1 MSNLSFADIFKE
13 SHALEFDSNS
23 ITKGTILEIYDDFVI
38 VDVGLK
44 SEAIVPARQF
54 MNLEG
59 EIEVRPGEVVEL
71 AVDYV
76 DDGTGATGVSREKA
90 KRIKSWHELVGFY
103 ESGETVEGT
112 ITGRVKG
119 GFTVEMQGGVKAFLP
134 GSLVDIRP
142 TKEGLDLEGKTLEFK
157 IIKVDHVRNN
167 IVVSRRSVI
176 AAESNVDRDELLSKL
191 VEGSEVKGIVK
202 NLTDYGAFI
211 DLGGVDGLLHIT
223 DMSWKRIK
231 HPKEIMQLGDEI
243 TVKVLSFDKEKS
255 RVSLGLKQLGN
266 DPWAAMKDKFVVGQ
280 KVPGIVSNIT
290 DYGCFVEIADGIEG
304 LVHISEMDWT
314 NKNVNP
320 HKFVQ
325 LGQAVEVVILEL
337 DESKR
342 RISLGMKQC
351 QDNPWKSFEE
361 NHAKGDKL
369 TGVIKSIT
377 DFGIFVGLTGDID
390 GLIHIND
397 ISWNT
402 SGEDAIREYKKGQ
415 EIDVIILGVDAERE
429 RISLGIKQL
438 QHDPFMSFAEEN
450 DKGAKVTGTVTEL
463 DAKSAT
469 INLAEGLDGTLKA
482 TEVAD
487 AKGVELTEVLKL
499 GQEVEV
505 FVISVDKRNRKVN
518 LSTKEPKVTSA
529 DAKVKTKKAPG
540 ATKGAPMSS
549 GSSSMSSSLGDLF
562 RKEMEDNDNEEK

>member
-1 MSNLSFADIFKE
+1 MSNVQFADIFKE

-23 ITKGTILEIYDDFVI
+23 ITKGTVLQIYDDFII

-54 MNLEG
+54 MNLNNELEVKPG
-59 EIEVRPGEVVEL
+59 DVIEI
-71 AVDYV
+71 AVDYI
-76 DDGTGATGVSREKA
+76 DDGNGATGASREKA

-142 TKEGLDLEGKTLEFK
+142 VKEGLDLEGKTLEFK
-157 IIKVDHVRNN
+157 IIKVDHIRNN

-176 AAESNVDRDELLSKL
+176 ASENNVDREALLAKL
-191 VEGSEVKGIVK
+191 EEGATVKGVVK

-243 TVKVLSFDKEKS
+243 NVKVLSFDKEKS
-255 RVSLGLKQLGN
+255 RVSLGLKQLGD
-266 DPWAAMKDKFVVGQ
+266 DPWKAMQDKFVVSQ

-290 DYGCFVEIADGIEG
+290 DYGCFVEISDGIEG

-325 LGQAVEVVILEL
+325 LGQSVEVVILEL
-337 DESKR
+337 DDAKR

-361 NHAKGDKL
+361 SHGKGDKL

-377 DFGIFVGLTGDID
+377 DFGVFVGLDGDID

-402 SGEDAIREYKKGQ
+402 SGEEAIRQYKKGQ
-415 EIDVIILGVDAERE
+415 EIEIIILGVDAERE
-429 RISLGIKQL
+429 RISLGVKQL
-438 QHDPFMSFAEEN
+438 QHDPFMNFAEEN
-450 DKGAKVTGTVTEL
+450 DRGSKASGSVTAV
-463 DAKSAT
+463 DAKAAV
-469 INLAEGLDGTLKA
+469 IQLAEGLEGILKA
-482 TEVAD
+482 SDFSD
-487 AKGVELTEVLKL
+487 AKGVELSDALKE
-499 GQEVEV
+499 GQELDV
-505 FVISVDKRNRKVN
+505 FVLSIDRRNRKIN
-518 LSTKEPKVTSA
+518 LSTKEQKQAPEI
-529 DAKVKTKKAPG
+529 KTKPKKAGSP
-540 ATKGAPMSS
+540 AKGNMSS

-562 RKEMEDNDNEEK
+562 RKEMSDEDKD